1 MSLRGEK
8 HTSTIINPIK
18 DTLIIH
24 GVAESSVFH
33 WHRTEK
39 GQLTQRRPFRE
50 GILPFTVRVR
60 QPACYWLVFRQWRF
74 GHLNA
79 SNKKGWIKKSILY
92 FLELTLTP
100 GRDQACWWEMTG
112 HSVNQWSGAWIVQQ
126 GADKYSKITCSLTY
140 LTSTSLYMVRCI
152 CLLVSCLEKSSVKGS
167 YKCVCVCV
175 CIIMLKA
182 WHPLDNGRTAAV
194 TPQFLHLCPQRL
206 HVLCCCFGVRL
217 HRAEGENIIAPAGGQ
232 KGVRASLAA
241 GGREKGSGE
250 TTGSQRRCHIS
261 LRWVSPA
268 SCCRS
273 RVKHCWLGCKR
284 QAC

>member
-175 CIIMLKA
+175 YHHVKGLTST
-182 WHPLDNGRTAAV
+182 WQWQNGSCHTSVPPSLSAASTRV
-194 TPQFLHLCPQRL
+194 
-206 HVLCCCFGVRL
+206 VLLFRCQTSPCRGGKYYRSGRWTKGRQGFSSCR
-217 HRAEGENIIAPAGGQ
+217 GE
-232 KGVRASLAA
+232 R
-241 GGREKGSGE
+241 
-250 TTGSQRRCHIS
+250 
-261 LRWVSPA
+261 
-268 SCCRS
+268 
-273 RVKHCWLGCKR
+273 KR
-284 QAC
+284 QRWDHRESETLSYFPPLGLTCILL